1 MFLWMT
7 LCPENVV
14 AYWVAD
20 IIQYYK
26 RILFTS
32 GVLCP
37 LLRAV
42 GGLVGRNMTFLLY

>member
-1 MFLWMT
+1 MT
-7 LCPENVV
+7 FCAETGV

-20 IIQYYK
+20 IIHYYK
-26 RILFTS
+26 RILFTL

-37 LLRAV
+37 LLRAL